1 MSVEFI
7 SGNDHYGKVIEKV
20 TSVKKSLWIG
30 TADIK
35 DVYVKDGSGTKPF
48 LGGKHPFYRIDV
60 FQDL

>member
-48 LGGKHPFYRIDV
+48 LGV
-60 FQDL
+60 LADL